1 MTCEEYSKIVFN
13 NSLDDENRKKALQE
27 LIKHGYL
34 NELFSLVR
42 RPTMDRWVRNYS
54 LLALV
59 KFSGLSLHSRNNAIT
74 LQNDEISL
82 KTDLNTKKLR
92 EEAARFLFVIVVTT
106 TRLTKTRKIALMGLI
121 AGGHWQ
127 YCDELLADTSIDDW
141 IRLKI
146 KKASKR
152 KKSKSK

>member
-1 MTCEEYSKIVFN
+1 MTYEEYNKIVFN
-13 NSLDDENRKKALQE
+13 NSLDDEIRKKALQE
-27 LIKHGYL
+27 LIKYGCL
-34 NELFSLVR
+34 NSLFGHVK

-59 KFSGLSLHSRNNAIT
+59 KFAGLSSLSRNIAIT

-82 KTDLNTKKLR
+82 RTDLNTKKLR
-92 EEAARFLFVIVVTT
+92 EEASRFLFVIVVTT
-106 TRLTKTRKIALMGLI
+106 TRLTKTRKLALMGLI

-127 YCDELLADTSIDDW
+127 YCDELLNDESIDDW

-146 KKASKR
+146 KKAKKR
-152 KKSKSK
+152 KKK

>member
-1 MTCEEYSKIVFN
+1 MMTCEENNKIVFN

-27 LIKHGYL
+27 LIKHGCL
-34 NELFSLVR
+34 NSLFGLVR

-59 KFSGLSLHSRNNAIT
+59 KFAGLSLHSRNIAIT

-82 KTDLNTKKLR
+82 KADLNTKKLR
-92 EEAARFLFVIVVTT
+92 EEASKFLFVIVVTT

-127 YCDELLADTSIDDW
+127 YCNELLDDKSIDDW

-146 KKASKR
+146 KKAKKR
-152 KKSKSK
+152 KKK

>member
-13 NSLDDENRKKALQE
+13 NSLEDENRKKALQE
-27 LIKHGYL
+27 LIKQGCL
-34 NELFSLVR
+34 NSLFSLVK
-42 RPTMDRWVRNYS
+42 RPTMDRWIRNYA

-59 KFSGLSLHSRNNAIT
+59 KFAGLSLHSRNIAIT

-82 KTDLNTKKLR
+82 KTDLNIKKLR
-92 EEAARFLFVIVVTT
+92 EEAARFLFVTVVTT

-127 YCDELLADTSIDDW
+127 YCDELLDDKSIDDW